1 MEVGFDLGGL
11 DAEDEAEFAEKQLLC
26 HFPVA
31 KLRRDD
37 AAAQRR
43 EALLLLIEGF
53 SEAEQTLAIM
63 LGEDAAVIFVCRSAV
78 SGHVAQR
85 LQLRQAG

>member
-1 MEVGFDLGGL
+1 MEVGFDFGGL

-31 KLRRDD
+31 KLRRAD

-53 SEAEQTLAIM
+53 AEAEQTLAIM
-63 LGEDAAVIFVCRSAV
+63 LTGRITARPSTGESLVPPRSSRV
-78 SGHVAQR
+78 R
-85 LQLRQAG
+85 R